1 MKKNI
6 IDIALGLVIATV
18 GIILLIHS
26 HFGLD
31 PLGALVNSLSILTT
45 IPYGTV
51 LPIINILFLIFIYI
65 KNKNLKFCLIGLLMS
80 VVMGVIIN
88 ISDLFIYLLP
98 NEYILQ
104 KIIIFLVGFLL
115 MCLGIALIQRGRI
128 QKLPFEGMQQTIADM
143 VNKDI
148 NVIRV
153 YVEITLGIIAIL
165 IFVLIMIL
173 NIEVNVFETINIGTP
188 FIMLLTGPTVNVM
201 YKKLLKGE

>member
-1 MKKNI
+1 
-6 IDIALGLVIATV
+6 
-18 GIILLIHS
+18 
-26 HFGLD
+26 
-31 PLGALVNSLSILTT
+31 
-45 IPYGTV
+45 
-51 LPIINILFLIFIYI
+51 
-65 KNKNLKFCLIGLLMS
+65 MS